1 MPSSGDNN
9 AVLAFALMGARVT
22 SCDISGN
29 QLAAAKAAAQKL
41 GLSERVIFQQEDT
54 MRLSGIESGAY
65 DFVYTSNG
73 VHVWLNDLESMYKNI
88 SRILKPDGV
97 YIMYELHPFQ
107 RPFGENMEVVKPY
120 DSTGPFEDET
130 TVNFAWRIQDIVNPI
145 LDAGISLMHMEEIMP
160 SPDYER
166 PFFIDNDEMVNGRS
180 VSREEV
186 DEMYDWHKNPSAA
199 LPEMIAFAG
208 RRTKSE

>member
-1 MPSSGDNN
+1 
-9 AVLAFALMGARVT
+9 
-22 SCDISGN
+22 
-29 QLAAAKAAAQKL
+29 
-41 GLSERVIFQQEDT
+41 

-88 SRILKPDGV
+88 SRILKPGGV

-107 RPFGENMEVVKPY
+107 RPFGENMKVVKPY
-120 DSTGPFEDET
+120 DSTGPFEDEA

-166 PFFIDNDEMVNGRS
+166 PFFVDNDEMINGRS